1 MVWKLAE
8 TGKNQETIAG
18 IMGWSRGQVSQ
29 YAMLKEIDTQVWH
42 IIATTFAESGSSEK
56 DDEVA
61 GNATVVA
68 SPFGERI
75 LREIVA
81 LTAVQQLELVRLLVK
96 DPKDKGEYKKKAEI
110 YRARNALTEEAR
122 RPIIRQSSRNDL
134 LVHFPIRHS
143 LPNGNTAKLD
153 VFSRPLCPTVATTN
167 LSGARRIGQT
177 SLNRMEILMG

>member
-68 SPFGERI
+68 EVSDIIFFCSCRTLPNPSLF
-75 LREIVA
+75 
-81 LTAVQQLELVRLLVK
+81 AVQ
-96 DPKDKGEYKKKAEI
+96 
-110 YRARNALTEEAR
+110 N
-122 RPIIRQSSRNDL
+122 ND
-134 LVHFPIRHS
+134 
-143 LPNGNTAKLD
+143 
-153 VFSRPLCPTVATTN
+153 
-167 LSGARRIGQT
+167 
-177 SLNRMEILMG
+177 